1 MSGIS
6 GISNS
11 YSSYSMYGK
20 IASGLRIQSSA
31 DDAAGLAISEKLT
44 SQENGLN
51 KGTQNAQSG
60 QNLLNVSDGA
70 LGSIT
75 DNLQRIRELAV
86 QASNGLLTDSDK
98 KDIQAEVD
106 QLKQGIG
113 DIADQTTFNTKPLLN
128 GDSSLYMATDSN
140 GNSVSVNTTNATLS
154 SLGIEDFDVTGN
166 FSIDTIDKAL
176 DKVTTARAKGGA
188 QYNALSSTISY
199 NNYAA
204 QNTAASNSRIED
216 LDIPKALTD
225 LTKQNLLNTYKIFMQ
240 KSANAAAQNRNTV
253 LFR

>member
-6 GISNS
+6 GVSNS

-20 IASGLRIQSSA
+20 IASGSRIQSAA

-60 QNLLNVSDGA
+60 QDLLNVSDGA

-86 QASNGLLTDSDK
+86 QASSGLLTDSDK

-113 DIADQTTFNTKPLLN
+113 DIADQTTFNTKPILN
-128 GDSSLYMATDSN
+128 GDS
-140 GNSVSVNTTNATLS
+140 
-154 SLGIEDFDVTGN
+154 
-166 FSIDTIDKAL
+166 
-176 DKVTTARAKGGA
+176 
-188 QYNALSSTISY
+188 
-199 NNYAA
+199 
-204 QNTAASNSRIED
+204 
-216 LDIPKALTD
+216 
-225 LTKQNLLNTYKIFMQ
+225 
-240 KSANAAAQNRNTV
+240 
-253 LFR
+253 

>member
-20 IASGLRIQSSA
+20 MASGRRITSAA

-51 KGTQNAQSG
+51 KGTQNAQMG
-60 QNLLNVSDGA
+60 QDLLNVSDGA

-75 DNLQRIRELAV
+75 DSLQRMRELAL

-98 KDIQAEVD
+98 ADIQAEVD

-113 DIADQTTFNTKPLLN
+113 DIANQTTFNTKPILN
-128 GDSSLYMATDSN
+128 GDSELSMVTDSN
-140 GNSVSVNTTNATLS
+140 GNSQSVSTANATLS
-154 SLGIEDFDVTGN
+154 ALGIEDFDVTGD
-166 FSIDTIDKAL
+166 FSLDTIDKAL
-176 DKVTTARAKGGA
+176 EKVTTARAKGGA
-188 QYNALSSTISY
+188 QFNALGNTISY
-199 NNYAA
+199 NNYTA
-204 QNTAASNSRIED
+204 QNTAASNIRIED
-216 LDIPKALTD
+216 LDMPKALTD
-225 LTKQNLLNTYKIFMQ
+225 LTKQNLLNTYKVFMM
-240 KSANAAAQNRNTV
+240 KRTNEAAQNRNTV